1 MPGSWFESW
10 RKPLVWLQP
19 PPSNTSVLR
28 VRNKPFCADM
38 ILSNDSGEK
47 VLMSS
52 TYRLYFVFHQGAAVG
67 VPLTEEEARVCM
79 VHDLMKDLTPLAT
92 AYARARGHSIKGC
105 RESSVLW
112 FIFALNSTNS
122 DIFRFWQDVFIWR
135 LHCCVRCV
143 WRSHRQDYIKRGK

>member
-1 MPGSWFESW
+1 
-10 RKPLVWLQP
+10 
-19 PPSNTSVLR
+19 
-28 VRNKPFCADM
+28 M

-52 TYRLYFVFHQGAAVG
+52 TYHLCFVFHEGAAVG

-122 DIFRFWQDVFIWR
+122 DIFRF
-135 LHCCVRCV
+135 
-143 WRSHRQDYIKRGK
+143 